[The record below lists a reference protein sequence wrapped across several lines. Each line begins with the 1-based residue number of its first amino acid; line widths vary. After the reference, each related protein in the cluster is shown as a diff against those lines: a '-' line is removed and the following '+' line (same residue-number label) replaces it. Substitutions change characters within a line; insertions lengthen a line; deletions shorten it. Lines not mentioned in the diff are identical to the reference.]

1 MTEAGREDANGV
13 RAAAAS
19 RTQRRRF
26 LVAAG
31 MLVCVPLAAEAQPA
45 RKAYRLGF
53 LFSGRSP
60 RTADG
65 STANL
70 YLAALLGRLQE
81 LGYAQGANLGIDAR
95 YAEGELERLPALA
108 AELVALDVDAILA
121 AGNPAVNAARRAT
134 QGIAIVMIS
143 ADPVAAGFVP
153 SLSRPGANLTG
164 LTVDGGLAIWGKR
177 LQLLKECAP
186 AIRRVGVLSRTG
198 GRQGAWVHQLDA
210 VASRLGVS
218 LVHAGT
224 SSERDFP
231 AAFDA
236 LAAARADALLT
247 SDTPL
252 HVQYRKLIIEFA
264 ARKRLPAV
272 FAYREA
278 AVDGGLLAY
287 GVDITTV
294 FRNAA
299 VYLDKILEGA
309 RPADLPIEQPTTF
322 ELVVNL
328 KAAKA
333 LGLTIPPSV
342 LLSADRVID

>member
-1 MTEAGREDANGV
+1 VTGAG
-13 RAAAAS
+13 
-19 RTQRRRF
+19 RRRF

-31 MLVCVPLAAEAQPA
+31 TLVLAPLAAEAQPA
-45 RKAYRLGF
+45 QKAYRLGF
-53 LFSGRSP
+53 LSSGRAP
-60 RTADG
+60 GAAD
-65 STANL
+65 ANRH
-70 YLAALLGRLQE
+70 LAALSERLQE
-81 LGYAQGANLGIDAR
+81 LGYAQGTNIAIEAR
-95 YAEGELERLPALA
+95 YAEGKLERLPALA

-134 QGIAIVMIS
+134 TGIAIVMIS

-164 LTVDGGLAIWGKR
+164 LSVDAGLAIWGKR

-198 GRQGAWVHQLDA
+198 GRQGAWVRPLDA

-218 LVHAGT
+218 LVHAAT

-272 FAYREA
+272 FAYAEA

-287 GVDITTV
+287 GVDIT
-294 FRNAA
+294 A
-299 VYLDKILEGA
+299 VYRDAAAYVDRILRGA

>member
-1 MTEAGREDANGV
+1 MGRHG
-13 RAAAAS
+13 
-19 RTQRRRF
+19 RRRF
-26 LVAAG
+26 LIAAG
-31 MLVCVPLAAEAQPA
+31 TLVCAPLVAEAQPA
-45 RKAYRLGF
+45 RKTYRLGY
-53 LFSGRSP
+53 LSSGRWIDRQS
-60 RTADG
+60 A
-65 STANL
+65 
-70 YLAALLGRLQE
+70 YLAALAERLQE

-95 YAEGELERLPALA
+95 YAEGKLERLPALA
-108 AELVALDVDAILA
+108 GELVALDVDAILA

-134 QGIAIVMIS
+134 TGIAIVMIS

-198 GRQGAWVHQLDA
+198 GRQGAWVPELDA
-210 VASRLGVS
+210 VAGRLGVS
-218 LVHAGT
+218 LAHAAT
-224 SSERDFP
+224 MSEREFP
-231 AAFDA
+231 SAFDSLGA
-236 LAAARADALLT
+236 MQVDALLT

-252 HVQYRKLIIEFA
+252 HFQYRNRIIEFA
-264 ARKRLPAV
+264 AEKRLPAV
-272 FAYREA
+272 YAYREA

-287 GVDITTV
+287 GVDITALY
-294 FRNAA
+294 RDAA
-299 VYLDKILEGA
+299 DYVDRILKGTK
-309 RPADLPIEQPTTF
+309 PADLPIQQPTKF
-322 ELVVNL
+322 ELAVNL

>member
-1 MTEAGREDANGV
+1 VTGAG
-13 RAAAAS
+13 
-19 RTQRRRF
+19 RRRF

-31 MLVCVPLAAEAQPA
+31 TLVLAPLAAEAQPA
-45 RKAYRLGF
+45 QKAYRLGF
-53 LFSGRSP
+53 LSSGRAP
-60 RTADG
+60 GAADG
-65 STANL
+65 NRH
-70 YLAALLGRLQE
+70 LAALSERLQE
-81 LGYAQGANLGIDAR
+81 LGYAQRTNIAIEAR

-108 AELVALDVDAILA
+108 TELVALDVDVILA

-134 QGIAIVMIS
+134 TAIAIVMIS

-164 LTVDGGLAIWGKR
+164 LSVDAGLAIWGKR

-186 AIRRVGVLSRTG
+186 AIRRIGVLSRTG
-198 GRQGAWVHQLDA
+198 GRQGAWVRPLDA

-218 LVHAGT
+218 LVHAAT

-272 FAYREA
+272 FAYAEA

-287 GVDITTV
+287 GVDIT
-294 FRNAA
+294 A
-299 VYLDKILEGA
+299 VYRDAAAYVDRILRGA

>member
-1 MTEAGREDANGV
+1 VTGAG
-13 RAAAAS
+13 
-19 RTQRRRF
+19 RRRF

-31 MLVCVPLAAEAQPA
+31 TLVLAPLAAEAQPA
-45 RKAYRLGF
+45 QKAYRLGF
-53 LFSGRSP
+53 LSSGRAP
-60 RTADG
+60 GAAD
-65 STANL
+65 ANRH
-70 YLAALLGRLQE
+70 LAALSERLQE
-81 LGYAQGANLGIDAR
+81 LGYAQGTNIAIEAR
-95 YAEGELERLPALA
+95 YAEGKLERLPALA

-134 QGIAIVMIS
+134 TGIAIVMIS

-164 LTVDGGLAIWGKR
+164 LSVDAGLAIWGKR

-198 GRQGAWVHQLDA
+198 GRQGAWVRPLDA

-218 LVHAGT
+218 LVHAAT
-224 SSERDFP
+224 SSKRDFP

-272 FAYREA
+272 FAYAEA

-287 GVDITTV
+287 GVDIT
-294 FRNAA
+294 A
-299 VYLDKILEGA
+299 VYRDAAAYVDRILRGA

>member
-1 MTEAGREDANGV
+1 VTGAG
-13 RAAAAS
+13 
-19 RTQRRRF
+19 RRRF

-31 MLVCVPLAAEAQPA
+31 TLVLAPLAAEAQPA
-45 RKAYRLGF
+45 QKAYRLGF
-53 LFSGRSP
+53 LSSGRAP
-60 RTADG
+60 GAAD
-65 STANL
+65 ANRH
-70 YLAALLGRLQE
+70 LAALSERLQE
-81 LGYAQGANLGIDAR
+81 LGYAQGTNIAIEAR
-95 YAEGELERLPALA
+95 YAEGKLERLPALA

-134 QGIAIVMIS
+134 TGIAIVMIS

-164 LTVDGGLAIWGKR
+164 LSVDAGLAIWGKR

-198 GRQGAWVHQLDA
+198 GRQGAWVRPLDA

-218 LVHAGT
+218 LVHAAT
-224 SSERDFP
+224 SSERDFL

-272 FAYREA
+272 FAYAEA

-287 GVDITTV
+287 GVDIT
-294 FRNAA
+294 A
-299 VYLDKILEGA
+299 VYRDAAAYVDRILRGA